1 MDIRPQALTLD
12 RLGTEGSA
20 MAPAWQLAL
29 AANFGSVDRWAA
41 TFTALAADAGRALL
55 VFQPHDGRLVHQAAD
70 DCAFVTSGSVPLLAL
85 NRDERTGSSEGP
97 AVATQRVQILMAAVD
112 GVRVQALYRQA
123 VFAASEPW
131 AAGPEEVADA
141 LVLDVR
147 RAGAFEAANTMLPG
161 AAWRDPG
168 TVDQWGP
175 QLSADRVVIVYCVH
189 GHEVSRATALRLR
202 ALGLQAH
209 FLSGGIEA
217 WAAAGRPLQARSE
230 ST

>member
-1 MDIRPQALTLD
+1 MDTRLQDLTLD
-12 RLGTEGSA
+12 SLGTEGTP
-20 MAPAWQLAL
+20 MEPAWQLAL
-29 AANFGSVDRWAA
+29 AANFGSVERWAA
-41 TFTALAADAGRALL
+41 AFTALAAASGRALL
-55 VFQPHDGRLVHQAAD
+55 VFQPHDGRLVHQAAGD
-70 DCAFVTSGSVPLLAL
+70 SASVPSSSVPLLAL
-85 NRDERTGSSEGP
+85 NRDERNGSSEEP
-97 AVATQRVQILMAAVD
+97 AAAAQRVETLMAAVD
-112 GVRVQALYRQA
+112 GVRVQGLYRQA

-131 AAGPEEVADA
+131 AALPDEVTEA

-147 RAGAFEAANTMLPG
+147 RAGAFEAAKTMLPG

-168 TVDQWGP
+168 TVGQWGP
-175 QLSADRVVIVYCVH
+175 QLPADRVVIVYCVH

-217 WAAAGRPLQARSE
+217 WAAAGRPLQTRSG

>member
-1 MDIRPQALTLD
+1 MDIRPQDLTLD
-12 RLGTEGSA
+12 SLGTEGSA

-55 VFQPHDGRLVHQAAD
+55 VFQPHDGRLVHHAAGD
-70 DCAFVTSGSVPLLAL
+70 GAVLPSGSVPLLAL
-85 NRDERTGSSEGP
+85 QRADGSDTPVDP
-97 AVATQRVQILMAAVD
+97 AAATQRVQTLMAAVD

-123 VFAASEPW
+123 VLAASETC
-131 AAGPEEVADA
+131 AADADALAAA

-147 RAGAFEAANTMLPG
+147 RAGAFEAASTMLPG

-168 TVDQWGP
+168 AVAEWGTELP
-175 QLSADRVVIVYCVH
+175 MDRAVVVYCVY

-202 ALGLQAH
+202 ALGLQAR
-209 FLSGGIEA
+209 FLAGGIEA
-217 WAAAGRPLQARSE
+217 WAAAGRPLQARA
-230 ST
+230 